1 MSERWLVLGLGNELF
16 TDEGIGIAAA
26 RRLEER
32 HLPGVEVLDGGTL
45 GVGLLPAI
53 EDRDGLVVFDAV
65 VSEGAAP
72 GSVLTI
78 GSDAL
83 HQGYR
88 LLMSAHQIGLPEVLA
103 AAELGGH
110 PAARVAAVGMVPVSL
125 DTGYGVSRQ
134 GEAALD
140 VMVDRA
146 VAILGGWGLVDA

>member
-1 MSERWLVLGLGNELF
+1 MSGNWLVLGLGNELF
-16 TDEGIGIAAA
+16 TDEGVGVAAA

-32 HLPGVEVLDGGTL
+32 NLPGVEVLDGGTL
-45 GVGLLPAI
+45 GINLLPAI
-53 EDRDGLVVFDAV
+53 EDRTGLVVLDAV
-65 VSEGAAP
+65 VAEGAAP

-110 PAARVAAVGMVPVSL
+110 PAARVAAVGMVPVDL
-125 DTGYGVSRQ
+125 DTGYGISPQ
-134 GEAALD
+134 AEAALD
-140 VMVDRA
+140 GMVDRA
-146 VAILGGWGLVDA
+146 VAILSEWGVDDA